1 MTHIVLYLL
10 AFLVAFL
17 LLVTVH
23 EFGHFWVARR
33 LGFKVLRFSIGMG
46 SKPLWKIPGADGVE
60 YWISPIPIG
69 GYVKM
74 VDEREGPVAAADL
87 PRAFTRR
94 PHWQRLLVLLAGP
107 GFNILFAILVLT
119 GLRFAGGITQVRPIL
134 GMIDPQSIA
143 GQAGLKAGDEILAVN
158 SRSVGGQSDVELDL
172 LDAISAGRPIRIT
185 VREPG
190 SRAAADTSAAGTGAV
205 RTLQLRGL
213 SASERLR
220 LTEPSLMDS
229 GLGLA
234 FYQPPAPALISKV
247 VPNQPAARAGLAV
260 GDRIV
265 AVDGQRV
272 DGIPDLQKLVQTH
285 VGQQITLTYRR
296 GTHTAQ
302 VQLTPTLQLVDG
314 RRVGLIGVDL
324 APPIMPPSMLRHVRL
339 SLPAAFVRANAEA
352 WDVTALQGRMVW
364 RMLIDKVSL
373 KNLSGPL
380 SIAEYAGDAASEGL
394 PSFLGFLVLLSLAL
408 GFMNLLPIPILDGG
422 QIVFQCV
429 EWLKGSPLSERVQI
443 VSQQLGLALLFLLMG
458 VALFNDISQFG

>member
-33 LGFKVLRFSIGMG
+33 LGFKVLRFSVGFG
-46 SKPLWKIPGADGVE
+46 KPLWKYVHPEGHE
-60 YWISPIPIG
+60 YWLCPILLG

-74 VDEREGPVAAADL
+74 ADEREGPVAAADL
-87 PRAFTRR
+87 PRSFTRR

-119 GLRFAGGITQVRPIL
+119 GLRFAEGITQVRPVL
-134 GMIDPQSIA
+134 GAIDPQSIA

-158 SRSVGGQSDVELDL
+158 SRAAGGQGDVELDL

-190 SRAAADTSAAGTGAV
+190 GTAGAL
-205 RTLQLRGL
+205 RTVQLRGL

-220 LTEPSLMDS
+220 LTEPASMDS

-234 FYQPPAPALISKV
+234 FYQPPAPAVISQV
-247 VPNQPAARAGLAV
+247 VANQPAARAGLEV

-265 AVDGQRV
+265 AVDGQPV
-272 DGIPDLQKLVQTH
+272 NSLPDVQKLVRMH
-285 VGQQITLTYRR
+285 AGQQITVRYRR
-296 GTHTAQ
+296 GAHTAE
-302 VQLTPTLQLVDG
+302 VQLTPILELVDG
-314 RRVGLIGVDL
+314 QRVGMIGVDL
-324 APPIMPPSMLRHVRL
+324 LQPTMPPSMLRHIDL
-339 SLPAAFVRANAEA
+339 SLPAAFVRANVEA

-364 RMLIDKVSL
+364 RMLIDKVSI
-373 KNLSGPL
+373 KNLGGPL
-380 SIAEYAGDAASEGL
+380 TIAEYAGDAASEGL
-394 PSFLGFLVLLSLAL
+394 PSFLSFLVLLSLVL

-422 QIVFQCV
+422 QIVFQGI
-429 EWLKGSPLSERVQI
+429 EWLKGSPLSERFQL
-443 VSQQLGLALLFLLMG
+443 VSQQLGIALLFLLMG
-458 VALFNDISQFG
+458 VALFNDLSQFG